1 MRIIF
6 AVSLS
11 FVGACLLF
19 FAVVCSYYAKSILPA
34 LIILLAPGIPV
45 ALFFFMNRDMNMAYV
60 EIMGEKIRVVDFYFG
75 IKKENMLLMS
85 DIKTAESCWGGSFRI
100 KGYRWHFGGM
110 HYIVFRDGDGKYLF
124 KILDLPET
132 RGAFDY
138 DGIKNAHNN
147 SPTSHRPVRLIF
159 YLNR

>member
-1 MRIIF
+1 MRFNTHDQTPRRQSSKQLKIMF

-34 LIILLAPGIPV
+34 LIILLAPGIPI
-45 ALFFFMNRDMNMAYV
+45 ALFFVTNRDMNMAYV
-60 EIMGEKIRVVDFYFG
+60 EIMDQEIHVVDYYFG
-75 IKKENMLLMS
+75 VKKEKMFLTS
-85 DIKTAESCWGGSFRI
+85 DIKTAESYWGGSLRI

-132 RGAFDY
+132 RDAFSAFVEITM
-138 DGIKNAHNN
+138 G
-147 SPTSHRPVRLIF
+147 
-159 YLNR
+159 

>member
-1 MRIIF
+1 MRFNTHDQTPRRQSSKQLKILL

-34 LIILLAPGIPV
+34 LIILLAIGIPS
-45 ALFFFMNRDMNMAYV
+45 ALLFVMNRDMNMAYV
-60 EIMGEKIRVVDFYFG
+60 EIMGGEIRVVDLYFG
-75 IKKENMLLMS
+75 IKKENKFLVS
-85 DIKTAESCWGGSFRI
+85 DIKTAESYWGGSLRI
-100 KGYRWHFGGM
+100 KGYRWRFGGM

-132 RGAFDY
+132 RDVFGAFVEITM
-138 DGIKNAHNN
+138 G
-147 SPTSHRPVRLIF
+147 
-159 YLNR
+159 